1 MTKYICILDF
11 EATCWEDKR
20 FPNEII
26 EFPSILLKWNENQ
39 LDDISKRKQYTIQ
52 EIARIQLFVKPAI
65 NPIVSDFCTELTG
78 ISQKQ
83 VNDGIDLKSA
93 IETHLQWITSIAS
106 TDEVT
111 IVTHG
116 DWDLKIML
124 PMDLKNISYQPN
136 ELYNRYTNIKDLFNI
151 IVPEK
156 ERKQKSNGMIKML
169 SNLKLKPEGRHH
181 SGIDDC
187 HNIARIFIKLVD
199 MGLDKTVFANNIKLT
214 NGKEDYQKGTKT
226 KKKFIIRNMDKNII
240 NGIISIEYKY
250 KINITVILPD

>member
-1 MTKYICILDF
+1 MTNYICILDF

-26 EFPSILLKWNENQ
+26 EFPSILLKWEENP

-52 EIARIQLFVKPAI
+52 EISRIQLFVKPAI
-65 NPIVSDFCTELTG
+65 NPIVSDFCNELTG

-83 VNDGIDLKSA
+83 VDAGIDLKSA
-93 IETHLQWITSIAS
+93 IETHLQWITHIVP
-106 TDEVT
+106 TDQVT

-124 PMDLKNISYQPN
+124 PMDLKNISYEPN
-136 ELYNRYTNIKDLFNI
+136 EIYNRYTNIKDLFNI
-151 IVPEK
+151 IVPERD
-156 ERKQKSNGMIKML
+156 RKAKSNGLIKML
-169 SNLKLKPEGRHH
+169 GNLKLKPEGRHH

-199 MGLDKTVFANNIKLT
+199 MGLNKTVFANNMKST
-214 NGKEDYQKGTKT
+214 NKDYDVQKDNKKT
-226 KKKFIIRNMDKNII
+226 KKDHNKKHGQKYNKRHNI
-240 NGIISIEYKY
+240 N
-250 KINITVILPD
+250 